1 MNTSK
6 TEFKTM
12 KAIATVHS
20 TKRECSTH
28 EAAIYISYFARTLI
42 TPNIYKSY
50 FSEQQYTKKCGIGI
64 F

>member
-1 MNTSK
+1 
-6 TEFKTM
+6 M

-50 FSEQQYTKKCGIGI
+50 FSEKQYTKKCGRGI